1 MYSSH
6 SLAFYLGM
14 GSKGSIIIFR
24 VLFMRAPGVG
34 NLEFMVDF
42 ASELYDFF
50 LLVVFV
56 FCSIFIMCLKKN

>member
-42 ASELYDFF
+42 ASEQ
-50 LLVVFV
+50 
-56 FCSIFIMCLKKN
+56 